1 MKGWRFHYLEKKIN
15 HTYDQLMQEFN
26 ENRTHQQMQSVH
38 SVHSS
43 SLHLTRLTCLQEV
56 NTSPSPR
63 VPDFVLQHHPNH
75 SDGDS
80 MDPNL

>member
-1 MKGWRFHYLEKKIN
+1 MKEWRFHYLEKKIN

-43 SLHLTRLTCLQEV
+43 SLH
-56 NTSPSPR
+56 
-63 VPDFVLQHHPNH
+63 
-75 SDGDS
+75 
-80 MDPNL
+80 